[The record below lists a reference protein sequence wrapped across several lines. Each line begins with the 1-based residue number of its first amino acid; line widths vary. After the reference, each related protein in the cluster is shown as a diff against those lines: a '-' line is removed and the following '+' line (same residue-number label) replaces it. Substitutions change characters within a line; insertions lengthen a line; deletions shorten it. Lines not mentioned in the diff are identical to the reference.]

1 MDAVISYTI
10 TGVVEVTKLVVSSI
24 SFLVT
29 GSYDQDIMNVILKVD
44 SMDLHTKMRLLERLI
59 KDYPSN
65 YELVLGLDK
74 ILKTLRDNLDKIQ
87 SEINSHKDK
96 WFRRYRKIDVSN
108 LLLQLDRDNTII
120 TERLRYLMFTS
131 EVERLQKEP
140 NLTI

>member
-29 GSYDQDIMNVILKVD
+29 GSYDEDIMNVVLKVD
-44 SMDLHTKMRLLERLI
+44 SMDLQTKMRLLERLI

-87 SEINSHKDK
+87 SEINNHKDK

-108 LLLQLDRDNTII
+108 LLLELDRDNTII

>member
-10 TGVVEVTKLVVSSI
+10 TGVVEVTKLVVNSI

>member
-24 SFLVT
+24 SFLVA
-29 GSYDQDIMNVILKVD
+29 GSYDQDIMNVVLKVD
-44 SMDLHTKMRLLERLI
+44 SMDLHTKMSLLERLI

-87 SEINSHKDK
+87 SEIKSHKDK

-108 LLLQLDRDNTII
+108 LLLELDRDNTII
-120 TERLRYLMFTS
+120 TERLRYLMFKS

>member
-29 GSYDQDIMNVILKVD
+29 GSYDQDIMNVVLKVD
-44 SMDLHTKMRLLERLI
+44 SMDLHTKMSLLERLI
-59 KDYPSN
+59 NDYPSN

-74 ILKTLRDNLDKIQ
+74 ILKTLRDNMDKIQ

-108 LLLQLDRDNTII
+108 LLLELDRDNTII
-120 TERLRYLMFTS
+120 TERLRYLMFKS
-131 EVERLQKEP
+131 EVERLQKQP

>member
-29 GSYDQDIMNVILKVD
+29 GSYDQDIMNVVLKID
-44 SMDLHTKMRLLERLI
+44 SMDLHTKMSLLERLI
-59 KDYPSN
+59 KEYPSN

-87 SEINSHKDK
+87 LEINSHKDK

-108 LLLQLDRDNTII
+108 LLLELDRDNTII
-120 TERLRYLMFTS
+120 TERLRYLMF
-131 EVERLQKEP
+131 K
-140 NLTI
+140 I

>member
-29 GSYDQDIMNVILKVD
+29 GSYDEDIMNVVLKVD
-44 SMDLHTKMRLLERLI
+44 SMDLQTKMRLLERLI

>member
-24 SFLVT
+24 SFLVA

-44 SMDLHTKMRLLERLI
+44 SMDLHTKMSLLERLI

-87 SEINSHKDK
+87 SEISSHKDK

-108 LLLQLDRDNTII
+108 LLLELDRDNTII
-120 TERLRYLMFTS
+120 TERLRYLMFKS
-131 EVERLQKEP
+131 ELERLQKEP

>member
-120 TERLRYLMFTS
+120 TERLRYLMFKS